1 MIPYTHEN
9 IFYNSNSDIL
19 FRIDDR
25 GLEYVTPHWHNS
37 LEILYIL
44 EGCQEISIE
53 QKPGRILQAGECL
66 VINSREIHSIQSR
79 EPCRCMVL
87 QILYPFLQRHIP
99 DIDRIRFY
107 LPASREQCRCPE
119 EYENIQ
125 NCLSQACRLWPLS
138 SSAASLQFHS
148 LIFQILYEL
157 VTFFRVDVSPAEKES
172 SAKYIHRLGHITSYV
187 RDHYAE
193 DITLD
198 QIAGEVSLNPDYF
211 TRFFKKY
218 MGMTFL
224 DYVNSIRLEHIARDL
239 LDTDLSIQDLLEK
252 HGFTNYKL
260 FMKMYKNRFRC
271 TPGEMRRNSQD
282 GDTRSA
288 PDSSSSAAPSP
299 PGSR

>member
-9 IFYNSNSDIL
+9 ISCNSNSDVI

-25 GLEYVTPHWHNS
+25 GREYVTPHWHNS

-44 EGCQEISIE
+44 EGSQEVSTE
-53 QKPGRILQAGECL
+53 QQPGRVLRAGEYL
-66 VINSREIHSIQSR
+66 IINSREIHSIQSR
-79 EPCRCMVL
+79 EHCRCMVL
-87 QILYPFLQRHIP
+87 QILYPFLRRYLL
-99 DIDRIRFY
+99 DIDRIRFR
-107 LPASREQCRCPE
+107 LPASREPGRHPE
-119 EYENIQ
+119 EYENIR
-125 NCLSQACRLWPLS
+125 NCLEDICRLWPLS
-138 SSAASLQFHS
+138 SSAAGLRFHS
-148 LIFQILYEL
+148 LIFQLLYEL

-172 SAKYIHRLGHITSYV
+172 SAKYISRLGHITSYV
-187 RDHYAE
+187 REHYAE

-260 FMKMYKNRFRC
+260 FMKMYKNRFNC
-271 TPGEMRRNSQD
+271 TPGEMRRNSQYA
-282 GDTRSA
+282 GLRPA
-288 PDSSSSAAPSP
+288 
-299 PGSR
+299 GK